1 MEQGATMS
9 LFWITAFLLIGA
21 VVPVLTERFGRRINT
36 LATMLA
42 PAIALGYIISLLPAV
57 LAGEVIVEYLEWIP
71 SAGLTLSMHLDGLAL
86 MFSLLILGIGLLIIL
101 YARYYLSEKE
111 AIGRFFSYLILFMT
125 AMLSIVLTNIMSLIF
140 R

>member
-21 VVPVLTERFGRRINT
+21 VVPVLTERFGLRINT

-86 MFSLLILGIGLLIIL
+86 MFSLLILGIL
-101 YARYYLSEKE
+101 
-111 AIGRFFSYLILFMT
+111 
-125 AMLSIVLTNIMSLIF
+125 
-140 R
+140 